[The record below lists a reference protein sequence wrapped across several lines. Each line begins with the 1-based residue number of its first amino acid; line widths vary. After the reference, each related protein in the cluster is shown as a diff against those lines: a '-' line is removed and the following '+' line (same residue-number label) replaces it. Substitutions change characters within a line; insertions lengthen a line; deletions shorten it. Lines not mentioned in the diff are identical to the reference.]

1 MAKDMRQKHNEELG
15 WMVCILIVLALGYL
29 KVRYFWPWFVKWC
42 MAQ

>member
-1 MAKDMRQKHNEELG
+1 MANGMKQKHNKELG
-15 WMVCILIVLALGYL
+15 WMVSILIVLALGYL